1 VSRSILETVN
11 KHQAVLGRMRSRIV
25 KVVRLELMVLFRFAL
40 SRASSSR
47 PPDRRLSRRQ
57 CEGGFCETGQRPHFG
72 ILRNRILEIAFQ
84 SRPLRTICE
93 DETHARS
100 ELGSDIVEI
109 LKHRLADLR
118 AASTGK
124 DILAGRPRI
133 LGDSGGEC
141 MAVDLVGAWRLV
153 FAANHV
159 RNPRTHTATCDWAK
173 VTRVKI
179 MRIENCDA

>member
-1 VSRSILETVN
+1 
-11 KHQAVLGRMRSRIV
+11 M
-25 KVVRLELMVLFRFAL
+25 
-40 SRASSSR
+40 
-47 PPDRRLSRRQ
+47 
-57 CEGGFCETGQRPHFG
+57 
-72 ILRNRILEIAFQ
+72 EIAFE

-93 DETHARS
+93 DEAHARDKLDA
-100 ELGSDIVEI
+100 EIVEV

-133 LGDSGGEC
+133 LDGSGGEH
-141 MAVDLVGAWRLV
+141 MAVDLAGISRLV

-159 RNPRTHTATCDWAK
+159 NNPRTDTATCDWAK

-179 MRIENCDA
+179 MRIENGDV